1 MSMFDAYRLIPEDYI
16 PDNIHITDQVYTKIK
31 KPLVS
36 YNKLGDPVGFTWN
49 QSDTVCLE
57 FITTGNVVYEDGDVP
72 DIQGGFIQDAETYFN
87 HSPKVFQ
94 LSILDFRYN
103 VVGYVEVPAKART
116 VILSTDFNCASLSK
130 GIYKLQLNLVEPQS
144 GIQYQLIDKDSCQIF
159 IR

>member
-16 PDNIHITDQVYTKIK
+16 PDNIHMTNQIYSKAK

-36 YNKLGDPVGFTWN
+36 YNSFGEPVGFTWN

-57 FITTGNVVYEDGDVP
+57 FITTGNVVYEEGDVP
-72 DIQGGFIQDAETYFN
+72 GIEGGFVEEADTYFT
-87 HSPKVFQ
+87 HSPKIFQ

-103 VVGYVEVPAKART
+103 VVGYVEVPAKAKT
-116 VILSTDFNCASLSK
+116 SILSTDFNCADLAK
-130 GIYKLQLNLVEPQS
+130 GVYKLQLNLVEPQS
-144 GIQYQLIDKDSCQIF
+144 GLSYQLIDKDSCQIF